1 MNDCNSNPVGGA
13 LEGVMLPLGWPE
25 RLKNLGSK
33 ILEYF
38 VGGWADVSRAL
49 EVAVG
54 FFWGVLGS
62 NVVFHPG
69 VGVVRIQVICYLC

>member
-1 MNDCNSNPVGGA
+1 VG
-13 LEGVMLPLGWPE
+13 
-25 RLKNLGSK
+25 S
-33 ILEYF
+33 
-38 VGGWADVSRAL
+38 WADVFGAL

-54 FFWGVLGS
+54 FFWRGGVLGS